1 MTLSLHCVQDKGNLL
16 VSMNSNRI
24 YVYDLSRALA
34 LNLVIKC
41 EIFLVQWIV
50 APHERNAFQIFFFTK
65 AKASRS
71 NQGMRTNG

>member
-1 MTLSLHCVQDKGNLL
+1 MTPSLHCVQDKGNLL

-34 LNLVIKC
+34 LNLIIKC

-50 APHERNAFQIFFFTK
+50 APHERNFTHFKYFFSQK
-65 AKASRS
+65 QRLHGAIRA
-71 NQGMRTNG
+71 